1 MTNKTDIEQ
10 QIWDKMTR
18 KFNKDMTKKDLECDH
33 TLEVDSMM
41 DSSDSILN
49 ESDRNCKFLKGID
62 YDITSSD
69 EDLNTIANRN
79 SVFIKD

>member
-1 MTNKTDIEQ
+1 M
-10 QIWDKMTR
+10 DKLKR
-18 KFNKDMTKKDLECDH
+18 KFNKDLTKNSLVQCEH
-33 TLEVDSMM
+33 TQESDSLM
-41 DSSDSILN
+41 DSIDSILN
-49 ESDRNCKFLKGID
+49 ESDRNCKFLKGIY

>member
-1 MTNKTDIEQ
+1 MY
-10 QIWDKMTR
+10 R
-18 KFNKDMTKKDLECDH
+18 KFNKDMNKKDLECDH
-33 TLEVDSMM
+33 TLEVDSIM
-41 DSSDSILN
+41 DSSSSILN